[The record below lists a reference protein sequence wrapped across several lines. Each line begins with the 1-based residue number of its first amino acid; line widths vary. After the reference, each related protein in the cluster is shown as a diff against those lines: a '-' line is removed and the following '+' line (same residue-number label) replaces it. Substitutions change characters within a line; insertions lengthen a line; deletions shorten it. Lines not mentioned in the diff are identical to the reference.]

1 MTKAQYRYRHH
12 RASDFGGKQSN
23 TSTPMIN
30 FNCIFIC
37 NDNWKLDNGIEKEEW
52 KHEKKLNKLCSY
64 IKYMYLIITYIIII
78 YNILNVK
85 FWLLSYQTHTKE
97 WW

>member
-37 NDNWKLDNGIEKEEW
+37 NDNWKLDNGIEKEE
-52 KHEKKLNKLCSY
+52 
-64 IKYMYLIITYIIII
+64 
-78 YNILNVK
+78 
-85 FWLLSYQTHTKE
+85 
-97 WW
+97 